1 MENFKIGLLE
11 FGLRSGMNSLQ
22 IVNDVIEY
30 AQKADELG
38 FHRFW
43 LAEHH
48 YPSKSRP
55 WNSPTPMV
63 PILAS
68 ATNRIKIGT
77 AGVLLGIY
85 SPYSVAC
92 DYKLLGNL
100 FPRRIDLGIAN
111 GGVQDGVCQRTV
123 GLSNF
128 KEVMKTFDCKAKE
141 LVEILRNEDVFYNPE
156 DGLVIPPFKG
166 KLPEIWAL
174 STSAKG
180 IYRALDLKANFCRSL
195 FHKGAD
201 LTLDKE
207 LVAEYREKFQTLY
220 GYKPTFSIAIHGLCS
235 EDNVLINKTLDN
247 YKGESSVYIVAEP
260 NEFYDKTMQLA
271 ENYGGID
278 ELILLDV
285 GETSVHRFES
295 LSLISEIFTHNFE
308 YAL

>member
-1 MENFKIGLLE
+1 MKNFKIGLLE

-55 WNSPTPMV
+55 WNSPTPMI

-68 ATNRIKIGT
+68 ATNKIKIGT
-77 AGVLLGIY
+77 AGVLLGLY

-111 GGVQDGVCQRTV
+111 GGIQDGVCQRTV

-128 KEVMKTFDCKAKE
+128 KEVMKTFDNKAKE
-141 LVEILRNEDVFYNPE
+141 LVEILRNEDELYNPD
-156 DGLVIPPFKG
+156 DGLMLPPFKG
-166 KLPEIWAL
+166 KLPEIWTL

-180 IYRALDLKANFCRSL
+180 IYRALELKANFCRSL
-195 FHKGAD
+195 FHTGAD
-201 LTLDKE
+201 LILDKE
-207 LVAEYREKFQTLY
+207 LVAEYRENFQNLY
-220 GYKPTFSIAIHGLCS
+220 GYKPTFSVAIHGLCS
-235 EDNVLINKTLDN
+235 EDNVLINKTLEN
-247 YKGESSVYIVAEP
+247 YKGESSVCIIAEP
-260 NEFYDKTMQLA
+260 NEFYDKAMQLA

-278 ELILLDV
+278 ELIILQA
-285 GETSVHRFES
+285 GETSAQSFES
-295 LSLISEIFTHNFE
+295 LGLVSEIFVNE
-308 YAL
+308 YA

>member
-48 YPSKSRP
+48 YPSKTRP

-68 ATNRIKIGT
+68 ATNKIKIGT
-77 AGVLLGIY
+77 AGVLLGLY

-111 GGVQDGVCQRTV
+111 GAIQDGVCQRTG
-123 GLSNF
+123 GLTNF
-128 KEVMKTFDCKAKE
+128 KEVMRTFDSKAKE
-141 LVEILRNEDVFYNPE
+141 LVEILRNEDELYNPD
-156 DGLVIPPFKG
+156 DGLVLPPFKG
-166 KLPEIWAL
+166 KLPEIWTL

-180 IYRALDLKANFCRSL
+180 IHRALDLKANFCRSL
-195 FHKGAD
+195 FHTGAD

-207 LVAEYREKFQTLY
+207 LVVEYKEKFQNLC
-220 GYKPTFSIAIHGLCS
+220 GHKPTFSIAIHGLCS
-235 EDNVLINKTLDN
+235 ENNILINSTLNN
-247 YKGESSVYIVAEP
+247 YKGEPSVCVIAEP
-260 NEFYDKTMQLA
+260 NGFYDKTMQLI

-278 ELILLDV
+278 ELIIMDI
-285 GETSVHRFES
+285 GETSAQRFES
-295 LSLISEIFTHNFE
+295 LELVSEIFTHTFE
-308 YAL
+308 HV

>member
-1 MENFKIGLLE
+1 MKNFKIGLLE

-55 WNSPTPMV
+55 WNSPTPMI

-68 ATNRIKIGT
+68 ATNKIKIGT
-77 AGVLLGIY
+77 AGVLLGLY

-111 GGVQDGVCQRTV
+111 GGIQDGVCQRTV

-128 KEVMKTFDCKAKE
+128 KEVMKTFDNKAKE
-141 LVEILRNEDVFYNPE
+141 LVEILRNEDELYNPD
-156 DGLVIPPFKG
+156 DGLMLPPFKG
-166 KLPEIWAL
+166 KLPEIWTL

-180 IYRALDLKANFCRSL
+180 IYRALELKANFCRSL
-195 FHKGAD
+195 FHTGAD
-201 LTLDKE
+201 LILDKE
-207 LVAEYREKFQTLY
+207 LVAEYRENFQNLY
-220 GYKPTFSIAIHGLCS
+220 GYKPTFSVAIHGLCS
-235 EDNVLINKTLDN
+235 EDNVLINKTLEN
-247 YKGESSVYIVAEP
+247 YKGESSVCIIAEP
-260 NEFYDKTMQLA
+260 NEFYDRAMQLA

-278 ELILLDV
+278 ELIILQA
-285 GETSVHRFES
+285 GETSAQSFES
-295 LSLISEIFTHNFE
+295 LGLVSEIFVNE
-308 YAL
+308 YA

>member
-68 ATNRIKIGT
+68 ATNKIKIGT
-77 AGVLLGIY
+77 AGVLLGLY

-111 GGVQDGVCQRTV
+111 GGIQDDVCQRTV

-128 KEVMKTFDCKAKE
+128 KEVMKTFDGKAKE
-141 LVEILRNEDVFYNPE
+141 LVEILRNEDELYNPD
-156 DGLVIPPFKG
+156 DGLVLPPFKG
-166 KLPEIWAL
+166 KLPEIWTL

-180 IYRALDLKANFCRSL
+180 IYRALELKANFCRSL
-195 FHKGAD
+195 FHTGAD

-207 LVAEYREKFQTLY
+207 LVAEYREKFQNLY

-235 EDNVLINKTLDN
+235 EDNSLINNILDN
-247 YKGESSVYIVAEP
+247 YKGDSSVCIIAEP
-260 NEFYDKTMQLA
+260 NAFYDRTMQLA

-278 ELILLDV
+278 ELIILQA
-285 GETSVHRFES
+285 GETSAQSFES
-295 LSLISEIFTHNFE
+295 LGLISEIFVNE
-308 YAL
+308 YA

>member
-55 WNSPTPMV
+55 WNSPTPMI

-68 ATNRIKIGT
+68 ATNKIKIGT

-111 GGVQDGVCQRTV
+111 GGIQDGVCQRTV

-128 KEVMKTFDCKAKE
+128 KEVMKTFDGKAKE
-141 LVEILRNEDVFYNPE
+141 LVEILRNEDELYNPD
-156 DGLVIPPFKG
+156 DGLVLPPFKG
-166 KLPEIWAL
+166 KLPEIWTL

-180 IYRALDLKANFCRSL
+180 IYRALELKANFCRSL
-195 FHKGAD
+195 FHTGAD

-207 LVAEYREKFQTLY
+207 LVAEYREKFQNLY
-220 GYKPTFSIAIHGLCS
+220 GYKPTFSIAINGLCS
-235 EDNVLINKTLDN
+235 EDNLLITKTLEN
-247 YKGESSVYIVAEP
+247 YKGEPSVCIIAEP

-278 ELILLDV
+278 ELIIMDV
-285 GETSVHRFES
+285 GETSAQRFES
-295 LSLISEIFTHNFE
+295 LGLLSEIFTHNFE
-308 YAL
+308 YA